1 MQRLCHVI
9 SLVFT
14 AARQQANAT
23 CIAARL
29 VFTMIQYYGIQETSG
44 KGFGVMGSCD
54 LRFIRAA
61 PVHITQQ
68 TGRRLMARDFIKR
81 NWGGGGPLRSS

>member
-1 MQRLCHVI
+1 M

-14 AARQQANAT
+14 AVRRQANTILPQMAV
-23 CIAARL
+23 CLA
-29 VFTMIQYYGIQETSG
+29 FKMILYNEIQETSG
-44 KGFGVMGSCD
+44 KEFGVMGSCD

-68 TGRRLMARDFIKR
+68 TGHRLMTQEEILLKR
-81 NWGGGGPLRSS
+81 AKGGTITL